1 MSLKTLG
8 RQSIIY
14 GFGHILARL
23 VTFLLLPFY
32 TNILSQTEFGVIS
45 LIYTF
50 LGFMTVILHYGL
62 DASLLKHY
70 VPATREERK
79 TILSNA
85 YFSFVLTTLLF
96 SVGLILLRYQVSSFL
111 FGETLPIIVMMVAVI
126 LFFDVLW
133 SIHVLILRAEEKP
146 VAFVSTSLFNVCFT
160 LGLNIYFVVYLH
172 EGVMGVVKSNLITS
186 GLLFVGTFPVIFS
199 RISFR
204 TLSKAKWKKMMQ
216 FGMPFLPAGIF
227 SMILELSDRY
237 ILKYLTN
244 LETVGLYNAG
254 YKLGMFM
261 LLIVMG
267 FNMGWHPYFL
277 KKSKYETGYIV
288 KIATFLLFLMGFIWV
303 LLVLWTED
311 LVRLQFGNYFFIG
324 KEFWPAV
331 RIVPFVAGAYVF
343 HGMYLLQLPGVYLN
357 EKSTWIALVRG
368 LGAVS
373 NIILNFMLIPIY
385 GIIGAA
391 AATCISFFLMA
402 LTLYFINKQIYPVVY
417 EWKNIFV
424 IFMSALSLYFLS
436 INFDLSFLQKIGVS
450 LSFLVISLLFG
461 VIRIRDFQ
469 SLFSD

>member
-267 FNMGWHPYFL
+267 FNMGWQPYFL